1 MKKYLNIFFFT
12 LFISNTYAS
21 IENNIIKNLSE
32 IKNIS
37 FEFEQNI
44 NGKIE
49 NGKCTVE
56 YPKKI
61 FCKYN
66 SKNKILV
73 SNGNSLVIKTV
84 NSFYIY
90 PIEKTPLNLILDKS
104 FLLNKLKNIKGKN
117 IKKNLID
124 FSFTENENEISLFF
138 DKKSYN
144 LIGWQ
149 TTDIYQNSNTTVLSS
164 IDKNINLTKNLFKLP
179 KQD

>member
-1 MKKYLNIFFFT
+1 MKKYLTIFFFT
-12 LFISNTYAS
+12 LFIYNTYAS
-21 IENNIIKNLSE
+21 IENNIIN
-32 IKNIS
+32 
-37 FEFEQNI
+37 
-44 NGKIE
+44 
-49 NGKCTVE
+49 
-56 YPKKI
+56 
-61 FCKYN
+61 
-66 SKNKILV
+66 
-73 SNGNSLVIKTV
+73 
-84 NSFYIY
+84 FYIY

-164 IDKNINLTKNLFKLP
+164 IDKNINLTKNLFRLP